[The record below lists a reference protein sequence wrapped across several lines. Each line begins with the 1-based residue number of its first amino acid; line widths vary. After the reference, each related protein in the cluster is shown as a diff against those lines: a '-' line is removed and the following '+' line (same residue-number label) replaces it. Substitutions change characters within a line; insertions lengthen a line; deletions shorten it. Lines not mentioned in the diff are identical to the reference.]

1 MRGWFYLLLLAA
13 LSRPAAAEERARI
26 TILSYGTYSVETEVH
41 EPSTADP
48 TGRRG
53 RVTGARL
60 IEKVDYICA
69 RLGVRFGMEY
79 VLAPGSADAGPSTRA
94 LRLVMR
100 FPDEGIVND
109 KGQRFLTSDWD
120 RVLVTGLPNIS
131 LYHFEEAWE
140 MVPGSWSFELF
151 DGDVKIA
158 EQKFTVSTRCGIS

>member
-1 MRGWFYLLLLAA
+1 MRGWLSLPLLAA
-13 LSRPAAAEERARI
+13 LSLPAAAVEQARV

-41 EPSTADP
+41 EPNAADP

-53 RVTGARL
+53 RVTGVRL
-60 IEKVDYICA
+60 IEQVDYICA

-79 VLAPGSADAGPSTRA
+79 ALAPGSDGASPAPRA

-100 FPDEGIVND
+100 FPEEGIVND

-120 RVLVTGLPNIS
+120 RVLVPGLPNVS

-140 MVPGSWSFELF
+140 MVPGSWSFEVF

-158 EQKFTVSTRCGIS
+158 ERKFTVSTRCGIS